1 MILVNTLKNIKLLI
15 ARFLA
20 FIPRNL
26 IVLGLNILYPKLN
39 YHIMR
44 LNKLRE
50 GDVAIVVEVKGNSEV
65 RRKLLDM
72 GIVKG
77 AEIKMVR
84 NAPLKDPIEF
94 ELKGYCLSLRRK
106 EAENVIVEVKK

>member
-1 MILVNTLKNIKLLI
+1 MKLSE
-15 ARFLA
+15 
-20 FIPRNL
+20 
-26 IVLGLNILYPKLN
+26 
-39 YHIMR
+39 
-44 LNKLRE
+44 LRE
-50 GDVAIVVEVKGNSEV
+50 GEAGVVVEVIGDSEV

-94 ELKGYCLSLRRK
+94 ELKGYYLSLRRK
-106 EAENVIVEVKK
+106 EAENVIVEVKKR